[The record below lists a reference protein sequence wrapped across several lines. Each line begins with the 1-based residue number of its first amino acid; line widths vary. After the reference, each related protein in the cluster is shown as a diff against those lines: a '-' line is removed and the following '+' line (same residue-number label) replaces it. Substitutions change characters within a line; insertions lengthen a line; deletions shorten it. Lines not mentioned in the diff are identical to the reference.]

1 MNFSLSVFGAI
12 ILVFFV
18 LRFAKK
24 IVVKLIGFLLIS
36 ATVVG
41 LMYYKSWGP
50 FEHNIAELSHL
61 QDKYCISNADEDICE
76 CIVQPIESDMNQRFT
91 TDELQLLTTQR
102 IKAAYVLKKSM
113 NHTKEQALLCL
124 EKRNAIEKYK
134 QFIHDFI
141 PIENKYLSMAED
153 KVDELTGAVKDEVT
167 TFNEGKTSI
176 DDKY

>member
-1 MNFSLSVFGAI
+1 MNFSLSVLGAI
-12 ILVFFV
+12 MLAFFV

-36 ATVVG
+36 AAVIG
-41 LMYYKSWGP
+41 LMYYNSWGP

-61 QDKYCISNADEDICE
+61 QDKYCINNADEDICD
-76 CIVQPIESDMNQRFT
+76 CIVQPIERDMIQRFT
-91 TDELQLLTTQR
+91 PDELKILSAQR
-102 IKAAYVLKKSM
+102 IKVAYVLKKSM
-113 NHTKEQALLCL
+113 NKTKEQALSCL
-124 EKRNAIEKYK
+124 EKRNATEKYK

-141 PIENKYLSMAED
+141 PIENKYLIFAED

-167 TFNEGKTSI
+167 SFQESKKSI

>member
-1 MNFSLSVFGAI
+1 MGAI

-91 TDELQLLTTQR
+91 TDETTITYYTTNKSSVC
-102 IKAAYVLKKSM
+102 IK
-113 NHTKEQALLCL
+113 KEHESHQ
-124 EKRNAIEKYK
+124 
-134 QFIHDFI
+134 
-141 PIENKYLSMAED
+141 
-153 KVDELTGAVKDEVT
+153 GA
-167 TFNEGKTSI
+167 SSPLP
-176 DDKY
+176 

>member
-1 MNFSLSVFGAI
+1 
-12 ILVFFV
+12 
-18 LRFAKK
+18 
-24 IVVKLIGFLLIS
+24 
-36 ATVVG
+36 
-41 LMYYKSWGP
+41 
-50 FEHNIAELSHL
+50 
-61 QDKYCISNADEDICE
+61 
-76 CIVQPIESDMNQRFT
+76 
-91 TDELQLLTTQR
+91 
-102 IKAAYVLKKSM
+102 M

-167 TFNEGKTSI
+167 TFNEGKKSI